1 MWAAL
6 VRHDALVEQI
16 VAEHGGHVVA
26 RGEGDSCIAIF
37 ARAMDADASM
47 LVADAVDPTGA
58 PVGSTALALQLAARA
73 SVVAVHLVC
82 LAHAGIKSGILESA
96 VACPGT
102 A

>member
-1 MWAAL
+1 MSYGRAAS
-6 VRHDALVEQI
+6 
-16 VAEHGGHVVA
+16 
-26 RGEGDSCIAIF
+26 EGDSCIAIF
-37 ARAMDADASM
+37 ARAMDADACM